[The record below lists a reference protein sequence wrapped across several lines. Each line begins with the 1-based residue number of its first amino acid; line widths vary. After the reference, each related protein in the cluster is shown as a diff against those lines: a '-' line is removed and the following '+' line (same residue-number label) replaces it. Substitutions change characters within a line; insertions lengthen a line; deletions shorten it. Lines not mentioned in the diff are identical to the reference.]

1 MDGIRERD
9 EPLETYDE
17 RLTREEEE
25 SRGASTPWPGGR
37 PPAHL
42 YPRAPP
48 GPSYAPPNKR
58 RKRGGSRHK
67 KSKRRRQSKRRKSK
81 RRSKKKKSKRR
92 S

>member
-48 GPSYAPPNKR
+48 GPLTPPPPK
-58 RKRGGSRHK
+58 KRGGSRHK
-67 KSKRRRQSKRRKSK
+67 KSKRRSK